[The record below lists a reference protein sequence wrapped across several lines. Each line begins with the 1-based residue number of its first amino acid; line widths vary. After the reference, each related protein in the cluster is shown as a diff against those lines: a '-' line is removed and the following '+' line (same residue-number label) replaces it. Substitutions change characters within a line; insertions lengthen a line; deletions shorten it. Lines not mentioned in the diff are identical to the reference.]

1 MATIEFFWDAVS
13 PYTYL
18 ASTRIDAVAQ
28 RTGAKLV
35 WRPFFLGGVFDLVG
49 NTGNKTNLGN
59 PAKLRF
65 MMSDLKLWA
74 RHYDVPLTPPQPFP
88 TNSLLA
94 GRVALVVPSE
104 KVSEFSRRIIRA
116 YWGEGRDV
124 AQPEEVLRVAN
135 DMGLDG
141 AALIERARDPAI
153 KHQLH
158 VNTEEAVQRGAFGA
172 PTFFVDNEIFWGNDR
187 LMILEEFLKGRLSV

>member
-94 GRVALVVPSE
+94 GRVALVVPPE
-104 KVSEFSRRIIRA
+104 KLPEYSRRVIRA
-116 YWGEGRDV
+116 YWGEGRDI
-124 AQPEEVLRVAN
+124 AQPEEVQRVVSG
-135 DMGLDG
+135 MGLDG
-141 AALIERARDPAI
+141 PALIERARDPAI

-158 VNTEEAVQRGAFGA
+158 VDTEEAVQRGAFGA
-172 PTFFVDNEIFWGNDR
+172 PTFFIDNEIFWGNDR
-187 LMILEEFLKGRLSV
+187 LMILEEFLKGRLSA